1 MEVHFSL
8 LCHEYIVYFRVPS
21 PPCFY
26 KKATNVNF
34 DGEIYSLTFCLF
46 DMQNITFFL
55 FALDVQAGSTTDNE
69 LRFLCDLLLILMIAI
84 VNQSYR
90 MAGKPHLFSKKNLMQ
105 FPQRR
110 NWKCMKTTCIA
121 RESFSKKR
129 PTGICQFKLK
139 EANWYDS
146 SVASHSTC
154 CYHSTVKAASM

>member
-1 MEVHFSL
+1 MDHRHGSTLFAFVPRIHSL
-8 LCHEYIVYFRVPS
+8 FRVPS

-84 VNQSYR
+84 VNQSYWR
-90 MAGKPHLFSKKNLMQ
+90 GNPIF
-105 FPQRR
+105 F
-110 NWKCMKTTCIA
+110 
-121 RESFSKKR
+121 
-129 PTGICQFKLK
+129 
-139 EANWYDS
+139 
-146 SVASHSTC
+146 
-154 CYHSTVKAASM
+154 